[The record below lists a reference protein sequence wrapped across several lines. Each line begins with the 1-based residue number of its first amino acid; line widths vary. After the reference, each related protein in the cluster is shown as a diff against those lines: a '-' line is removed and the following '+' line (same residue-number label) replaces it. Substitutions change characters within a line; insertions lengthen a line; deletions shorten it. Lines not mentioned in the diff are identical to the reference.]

1 VAIIANGRALESDL
15 ARKAVISA
23 SIIIAADGG
32 ALSCKESEIRP
43 DFIIGDFDSVSR
55 ELLEHFHDV
64 EVIHLE
70 DQYSTDMEKA
80 LNFATSLS
88 PDRLIVLSAFGKR
101 MDHTGANLLFLT
113 EYNEQIPVTI
123 YDNYGCMRILKA
135 GEHILNYPPGTII
148 SFFSPYPV
156 KNLTLKG
163 FRYNLENQNN
173 DLYFVGISNVCEQ
186 TKNFIKFD
194 SGPVFLYQVL
204 KEN

>member
-1 VAIIANGRALESDL
+1 MSEKIVAIIANGRALESDL
-15 ARKAVISA
+15 AREVVKSA

-32 ALSCKESEIRP
+32 ALSCKESDIRP

-88 PDRLIVLSAFGKR
+88 PNRLIVLSAFGKR

-113 EYNEQIPVTI
+113 EYNEQVPVTI
-123 YDNYGCMRILKA
+123 YDNFGCMRILEA
-135 GEHILNYPPGTII
+135 GIHKLNYPPGTII
-148 SFFSPYPV
+148 SFFSLPSAIPGA
-156 KNLTLKG
+156 LL
-163 FRYNLENQNN
+163 
-173 DLYFVGISNVCEQ
+173 SP
-186 TKNFIKFD
+186 IKTEKRQLSSD
-194 SGPVFLYQVL
+194 VR
-204 KEN
+204 